1 MIKWGLI
8 WSFASVAVMAV
19 VSIYAWGI
27 LPNDGQF
34 AVHWSAN
41 GEVNRYAGKFEAL
54 LGLPLLAVGLAALFA
69 VLPQIAPRRKNLE
82 QSSGLYISGWIGGM
96 AILAC
101 AHAFIVFTAL
111 SDGAPQLGWIMIP
124 VSMLLIVMGNFMT
137 KSRSNWFAGIK
148 TPWTLSSEH
157 SWAVTHRF
165 GGYGFVLIGIA
176 SLIAVPFADLK
187 MIMFA
192 LCAAVLLIAATSVV
206 VSIFAWK
213 NDPDRRPIA
222 TSD

>member
-8 WSFASVAVMAV
+8 WSFVSLAAMAALTAYGW
-19 VSIYAWGI
+19 VS
-27 LPNDGQF
+27 LPDDGQF
-34 AVHWSAN
+34 AVHWSAS
-41 GEVNRYAGKFEAL
+41 GEVNRYAGKLEAL
-54 LGLPLLAVGLAALFA
+54 LGLPALGVGLTVMFA
-69 VLPQIAPRRKNLE
+69 FLPQIAPRRQNLE
-82 QSSGLYISGWIGGM
+82 QSSGLYVSGWIGGM

-111 SDGAPQLGWIMIP
+111 SGGEPQLGWIMVP
-124 VSMLLIVMGNFMT
+124 LSLLLIVVGNFMT

-165 GGYGFVLIGIA
+165 GGYGFVLIGVL
-176 SLIAVPFADLK
+176 SLIAMPLFELDRVL
-187 MIMFA
+187 IGTVIA
-192 LCAAVLLIAATSVV
+192 LLVVAGASVV

-213 NDPDRRPIA
+213 NDPDRKPIIS
-222 TSD
+222 SD